1 MYKKSLKIL
10 NRPLTPHLTIYS
22 SQLTSIYSIWHRLT
36 GLVLIFSLILYLS
49 FLKFTSCFIYRLTLD
64 FYLWIQNAFFL
75 VLVIIFFYHG
85 LNGLRHISWD
95 LGFILPIKNVL
106 SSAIIISF
114 ILFCYFVFLL
124 LKIIH

>member
-1 MYKKSLKIL
+1 MYKNSLKIL

-22 SQLTSIYSIWHRLT
+22 SQLTSLYSIWHRLT

-49 FLKFTSCFIYRLTLD
+49 FLKFTSCFIYKLTLD
-64 FYLWIQNAFFL
+64 FHLWIQNAFFL
-75 VLVIIFFYHG
+75 VFMIFFFYHS
-85 LNGLRHISWD
+85 LNGTRHISWD

-106 SSAIIISF
+106 NSAKVISF
-114 ILFCYFVFLL
+114 IIFFYFIFLI